1 MTTIRLASFALGL
14 LLTAG
19 GVSAASAQGCASR
32 GEARQLV
39 AEGQVAPLPVALQRA
54 GLGDAQVIS
63 ADLCQSGGGWSYN
76 VQYRQDGEVR
86 SANIPAG

>member
-1 MTTIRLASFALGL
+1 MKTTRPAALALALL

-19 GVSAASAQGCASR
+19 GSSAALAQGCASR

-54 GLGDAQVIS
+54 GLDDVQVIS
-63 ADLCQSGGGWSYN
+63 ADLCQAGGWVYR
-76 VQYRQDGEVR
+76 VQFRQDGEVR